1 MAKRGEAFKA
11 AKQQGSKGA
20 TSVATIKDIAKRA
33 GVSVS
38 TVSHVLNG
46 YGDIS
51 ADTEKRVRAVM
62 RELNYHPSALARRLV
77 RKRSYV
83 VELMLFSVEGLRHPF
98 FYEVICGITA
108 EIEKAGYDL
117 VLSVKDAGDR
127 RWRESLRRCYESKVE
142 GLFLMGT
149 LPGPAILDEVAASGI
164 PTVLIDIPYEGPR
177 MTYVTSDNVGGAASA
192 VEHLISLGH
201 RRIAYVDGHTPSA
214 ISEGRF
220 IGYRQALLRHGLPLD
235 AALVANG
242 DFTEEGGRA
251 AMKRILEASPDITG
265 VFAASDLMAIGAMKA
280 LREAGRKIPHDV
292 AVIGFDDI
300 EAASYVRPALST
312 IKQQGDVMGRSAA
325 KEVLKLI
332 NNPARK
338 PRKIV
343 LPTTLVVRESC
354 GAKARLSEGGG
365 AVEKAGS
372 ASGDRA

>member
-1 MAKRGEAFKA
+1 MTAKRTTE
-11 AKQQGSKGA
+11 GA
-20 TSVATIKDIAKRA
+20 RNVATIKDIASKA

-51 ADTEKRVRAVM
+51 AETEKRVRAVM
-62 RELNYHPSALARRLV
+62 KELNYHPSALARRLV

-83 VELMLFSVEGLRHPF
+83 LELMLFSVEGLRHPF

-117 VLSVKDAGDR
+117 VLSVKDTGDR

-149 LPGPAILDEVAASGI
+149 LPGRAILDEVASSGI
-164 PTVLIDIPYEGPR
+164 PTVLIDIPHEGPR
-177 MTYVTSDNVGGAASA
+177 MTYVTSDNIGGATSA

-201 RRIAYVDGHTPSA
+201 RRIAYIDGHTPSA

-220 IGYRQALLRHGLPLD
+220 LGYKQALARHGLPLD
-235 AALVANG
+235 PRLVASGN
-242 DFTEEGGRA
+242 FTEEGGRV
-251 AMKRILEASPDITG
+251 AMRRILEASADITA

-280 LREAGRKIPHDV
+280 LREAGRKIPRDV
-292 AVIGFDDI
+292 AVVGFDDI

-312 IKQQGDVMGRSAA
+312 VKQQGEVMGRSAA
-325 KEVLKLI
+325 KEVLRLI
-332 NNPARK
+332 GNPARK
-338 PRKIV
+338 PKKIV
-343 LPTTLVVRESC
+343 LPTDLVVRESC
-354 GAKARLSEGGG
+354 GARMGSSEGGG
-365 AVEKAGS
+365 MLAEARVQ
-372 ASGDRA
+372 